1 MNSGCLNLNRGG
13 EYAIAA
19 LTRLALETRGE
30 PGPLVPVRVLAENQ
44 DIPKSFLSK
53 ILELCSKAGLIVSK
67 SGAKG
72 GVGLAR
78 PAAEIS
84 LLDILEACEGPY
96 QRADCVFYPERACDG
111 PDCVVFCPL
120 REREEDVR
128 LSLAR
133 TTLAEMAK
141 SLEVH
146 PLNDGP
152 KTEQKAGPAH
162 GAQHSQGGR

>member
-1 MNSGCLNLNRGG
+1 MNTGCLNLNRGG

-19 LTRLALETRGE
+19 LTRLALATGREAGK
-30 PGPLVPVRVLAENQ
+30 LIPVRVLAADQ
-44 DIPKSFLSK
+44 TIPKPFLSK
-53 ILELCSKAGLIVSK
+53 ILELCLKKGLIISK
-67 SGAKG
+67 SGARG

-96 QRADCVFYPERACDG
+96 QRADCVFYPERKCEG
-111 PDCVVFCPL
+111 SDCIVFCPL

-128 LSLAR
+128 QSLAR
-133 TTLAEMAK
+133 TTLDEMAR

-146 PLNDGP
+146 PLNDGH
-152 KTEQKAGPAH
+152 KKEQPGHAT
-162 GAQHSQGGR
+162 GGR

>member
-1 MNSGCLNLNRGG
+1 MNTGCLNLNRGG

-19 LTRLALETRGE
+19 LTRLALETGREAGK
-30 PGPLVPVRVLAENQ
+30 LIPVRVLAADQ
-44 DIPKSFLSK
+44 TIPKPFLSK
-53 ILELCSKAGLIVSK
+53 ILELCLKKGLIISK
-67 SGAKG
+67 SGARG

-78 PAAEIS
+78 PASEIS

-96 QRADCVFYPERACDG
+96 QRADCVFYPARKCEG
-111 PDCVVFCPL
+111 TDCIVFCPL

-133 TTLAEMAK
+133 TTLDEMAR

-152 KTEQKAGPAH
+152 KMEQPRQA
-162 GAQHSQGGR
+162 QGGR

>member
-1 MNSGCLNLNRGG
+1 MNTGCLNLNRGG

-19 LTRLALETRGE
+19 LTRLALETRE
-30 PGPLVPVRVLAENQ
+30 PGKLIAVRVLAEIQ
-44 DIPKSFLSK
+44 GIPKSFLSK
-53 ILELCSKAGLIVSK
+53 ILEQCLRKGLIASK
-67 SGAKG
+67 SGAGG
-72 GVGLAR
+72 GVALAK

-96 QRADCVFYPERACDG
+96 HRADCVFYGGRKCEG

-128 LSLAR
+128 ASLAR
-133 TTLAEMAK
+133 TTLAEMAR

-146 PLNDGP
+146 PLNDSP
-152 KTEQKAGPAH
+152 KMEQKTGTTDAARR
-162 GAQHSQGGR
+162 AQGGR

>member
-1 MNSGCLNLNRGG
+1 MNTGCFNLNRGG

-19 LTRLALETRGE
+19 LTRLALESGCE
-30 PGPLVPVRVLAENQ
+30 PGKLIPVRVLAEVQ

-53 ILELCSKAGLIVSK
+53 ILELCLRKGLIVSK

-72 GVGLAR
+72 GVALAR
-78 PAAEIS
+78 PASEIS

-96 QRADCVFYPERACDG
+96 QRADCVFYGERKCEG
-111 PDCVVFCPL
+111 TDCIVFCPL

-128 LSLAR
+128 VSLAR
-133 TTLAEMAK
+133 TTLAEMAR
-141 SLEVH
+141 SLEIH

-152 KTEQKAGPAH
+152 KTEHATHA
-162 GAQHSQGGR
+162 QGGR

>member
-19 LTRLALETRGE
+19 LTRLALETHGE
-30 PGPLVPVRVLAENQ
+30 PGTLVPVRVLAENQ

-78 PAAEIS
+78 AAAEIS

-96 QRADCVFYPERACDG
+96 ERADCVFYPERACDG

-133 TTLAEMAK
+133 TTLAEMAR
-141 SLEVH
+141 SLEIH
-146 PLNDGP
+146 PHNDIP
-152 KTEQKAGPAH
+152 KKEQKPAATDAARH
-162 GAQHSQGGR
+162 AQGGR

>member
-1 MNSGCLNLNRGG
+1 MNRGG

-19 LTRLALETRGE
+19 LTRLALESGGE
-30 PGPLVPVRVLAENQ
+30 PGKLVPVRVLAEVQ

-53 ILELCSKAGLIVSK
+53 ILELCLMKGIIASK

-72 GVGLAR
+72 GVALAK
-78 PAAEIS
+78 PASEIS

-96 QRADCVFYPERACDG
+96 HRADCVFYGARKCEGA
-111 PDCVVFCPL
+111 DCVVFCPL

-128 LSLAR
+128 VSLAR

-141 SLEVH
+141 SLEIH
-146 PLNDGP
+146 PLN
-152 KTEQKAGPAH
+152 A
-162 GAQHSQGGR
+162 SQGGR

>member
-1 MNSGCLNLNRGG
+1 MNGACLNLNRGG

-19 LTRLALETRGE
+19 LTRLALETGRE
-30 PGPLVPVRVLAENQ
+30 PGRLVPVRVLAEIQ
-44 DIPKSFLSK
+44 TIPKSFLSK
-53 ILELCSKAGLIVSK
+53 ILELCQRAGLIVSK
-67 SGAKG
+67 SGAGG

-96 QRADCVFYPERACDG
+96 HRADCVFYPERKCEG
-111 PDCVVFCPL
+111 TDCVVFCPL

-133 TTLAEMAK
+133 TTLDEMAR
-141 SLEVH
+141 SLEAH
-146 PLNDGP
+146 PLNGGL
-152 KTEQKAGPAH
+152 KKEQKPAATDAARH
-162 GAQHSQGGR
+162 AQGGR